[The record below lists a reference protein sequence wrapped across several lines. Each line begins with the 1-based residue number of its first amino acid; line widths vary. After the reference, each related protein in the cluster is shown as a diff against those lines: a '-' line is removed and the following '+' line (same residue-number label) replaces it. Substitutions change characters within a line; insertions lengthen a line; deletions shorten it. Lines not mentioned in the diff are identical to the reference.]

1 MRKRL
6 NVGFAIFVMGA
17 MTTPLQAADDP
28 NIVILK
34 VESHSYVIPRDLIW
48 MTMNREHG
56 PVLLGVQWPEF
67 TAPTIRD
74 PQEKTKRTINVS
86 FPMGPVMTVARHIE
100 RLNELHYSPEIGD
113 APYGL
118 RELRSGLAKEFR
130 EYIASP
136 EGGAEYVMHC
146 DSHSCGYY
154 FEYLDLPVNVYF
166 NATLLSNWR
175 KIHQKT
181 LSLLNGM
188 RKD

>member
-1 MRKRL
+1 
-6 NVGFAIFVMGA
+6 
-17 MTTPLQAADDP
+17 
-28 NIVILK
+28 
-34 VESHSYVIPRDLIW
+34 
-48 MTMNREHG
+48 
-56 PVLLGVQWPEF
+56 
-67 TAPTIRD
+67 
-74 PQEKTKRTINVS
+74 
-86 FPMGPVMTVARHIE
+86 
-100 RLNELHYSPEIGD
+100 
-113 APYGL
+113 L